1 MAPFFTIKADR
12 KQQEKVT
19 VYKSSRYNPA
29 CLGDWGIILCT
40 PLCHLSL
47 EIEDLNIQ
55 KIY

>member
-29 CLGDWGIILCT
+29 CLGDRGIILCT

-47 EIEDLNIQ
+47 EIDLNIQ